1 MSIGSATDI
10 AGKNVAPYLT
20 AVVPDHRAGADTSR
34 PRLAYE
40 DVRRQDRGR
49 EVVRRVDDLTDTEVD
64 GDAPDRVGLLPR
76 VAVLVHQVVE
86 HVPQGVARRGREV
99 VGGPARR
106 GVGAEAGRRERRAR
120 RGVRGRDGDLEPHVA
135 QPALGGL
142 ARADVEARS
151 EDRANLYRGPGR
163 RPPPHGAD
171 ERRPGDPPARKVR
184 RGPPAVGE
192 LPPDEERL
200 WELVGEEPEPGDLG
214 RVPERGRHD
223 LEDLAGEDV
232 AGPGPFDADRPG
244 ERMHDRAVAP

>member
-151 EDRANLYRGPGR
+151 EDRANLYRGPARLAVALREVRVARREQRALLPDGEQDPRAGDHLPDVHVAAVLSRRLRAQAPARDRLGR
-163 RPPPHGAD
+163 RDGA
-171 ERRPGDPPARKVR
+171 PPAR
-184 RGPPAVGE
+184 GAGAAPPPPP
-192 LPPDEERL
+192 LPP
-200 WELVGEEPEPGDLG
+200 PP
-214 RVPERGRHD
+214 
-223 LEDLAGEDV
+223 
-232 AGPGPFDADRPG
+232 
-244 ERMHDRAVAP
+244 